1 VRRGLALIAA
11 TVFVANTR
19 CTWVNDVDPC
29 GARPRE
35 VRVAP
40 TTDQFELVGNP
51 RAAARLD
58 DGRILV
64 VYERTNLADTSEV
77 RIVVLNA
84 QTGGRVDMCEQSSDL
99 LLSQGYARHA
109 SVTAANFDRLGKHIV
124 AAVAWS
130 EGEGSATRAKYQL
143 IAADLCPHTPA
154 GVLLAPNVLG
164 PTDDVSLT
172 WSPQDAGVVATFQ
185 NSRSIHRSVIRGE
198 APEAATPI
206 ADGQLVI
213 SSYQSAFAS
222 DGRGLAAWF
231 ASDSTSEFL
240 SNRRRLRVLLLDRG
254 AVARKAVATGAATPF
269 ELAIPTP
276 YQAPDLV
283 NSLSLAVRDDRYAVA
298 WHGVTSTGARP
309 AAWVA
314 ELDAADGRPH
324 GGPWRVDPATGEG
337 HGRPAAAY
345 LPEDNLLVAW
355 LSPGGAGT
363 VARLYQSGGRP
374 RFTGITCDES
384 RFKVGVR
391 APNENRGT
399 PSLLVAGPDVWI
411 FHPGEPSDD
420 QFGNAAMGW
429 WLPYSELW
437 PSGG

>member
-1 VRRGLALIAA
+1 MGEGGWKIPGGRS
-11 TVFVANTR
+11 
-19 CTWVNDVDPC
+19 C
-29 GARPRE
+29 RPRE

-254 AVARKAVATGAATPF
+254 AVARKAAATGAATPF

-283 NSLSLAVRDDRYAVA
+283 NSLSLAVRDALACGSGDRRRA
-298 WHGVTSTGARP
+298 
-309 AAWVA
+309 
-314 ELDAADGRPH
+314 
-324 GGPWRVDPATGEG
+324 
-337 HGRPAAAY
+337 
-345 LPEDNLLVAW
+345 
-355 LSPGGAGT
+355 
-363 VARLYQSGGRP
+363 
-374 RFTGITCDES
+374 
-384 RFKVGVR
+384 R
-391 APNENRGT
+391 APRRGL
-399 PSLLVAGPDVWI
+399 SSRGQSAGGVAVTGRSR
-411 FHPGEPSDD
+411 HRR
-420 QFGNAAMGW
+420 AA
-429 WLPYSELW
+429 LSERRASALH
-437 PSGG
+437 GHHVRRI